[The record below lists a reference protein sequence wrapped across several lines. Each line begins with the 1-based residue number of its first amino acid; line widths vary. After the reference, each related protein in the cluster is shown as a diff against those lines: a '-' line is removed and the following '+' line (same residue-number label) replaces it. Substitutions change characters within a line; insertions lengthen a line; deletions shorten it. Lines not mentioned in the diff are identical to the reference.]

1 MKVDFGDVEIKN
13 FLYRYILYESFAF
26 VVGASVDPG
35 GVTMVDF
42 IKVFVKSKES
52 FGWPEEPDEFLD
64 SQTQKSLT
72 SSGGM
77 AMGETEVVPSVAP
90 LPLTSADRLL
100 GSALEVLD
108 GAFAACPMEEKVPFL
123 SYYV

>member
-1 MKVDFGDVEIKN
+1 MYLVSE
-13 FLYRYILYESFAF
+13 LLCRT
-26 VVGASVDPG
+26 VGASVDPG

-42 IKVFVKSKES
+42 IKVVKTKES
-52 FGWPEEPDEFLD
+52 FGWPEEPDEFLE

-77 AMGETEVVPSVAP
+77 NSADSEVVPSATP

-108 GAFAACPMEEKVPFL
+108 GAFAACPMEDKVHF
-123 SYYV
+123 SAINTCKVFHACCMEYVKE

>member
-1 MKVDFGDVEIKN
+1 MSECFVC
-13 FLYRYILYESFAF
+13 

-52 FGWPEEPDEFLD
+52 FGWPEEPDEFLE

-77 AMGETEVVPSVAP
+77 AVGETEVIPSATP

-108 GAFAACPMEEKVPFL
+108 GAFAACPMEEKVQLL
-123 SYYV
+123 SYFNVMRLKLKLNLDVHV

>member
-1 MKVDFGDVEIKN
+1 MYLVSE
-13 FLYRYILYESFAF
+13 LLCRTT
-26 VVGASVDPG
+26 VGASVDPG

-42 IKVFVKSKES
+42 IKVFVKTKES
-52 FGWPEEPDEFLD
+52 FGWPEEPDEFLE

-77 AMGETEVVPSVAP
+77 NSADSEVVPSATP

-108 GAFAACPMEEKVPFL
+108 GAFAACPMEDKVHF
-123 SYYV
+123 SAINTCKDFHACCMEYV

>member
-1 MKVDFGDVEIKN
+1 MYLVSE
-13 FLYRYILYESFAF
+13 LLCRT
-26 VVGASVDPG
+26 VGASVDPG

-42 IKVFVKSKES
+42 IKVFVKTKES
-52 FGWPEEPDEFLD
+52 FGWPEEPDEFLE

-77 AMGETEVVPSVAP
+77 NSADSEVVPSATP

-108 GAFAACPMEEKVPFL
+108 GAFAACPMEDKVHF
-123 SYYV
+123 STINTCKVFHACCMEYVKE